1 MKLKSLL
8 TFLTC
13 IQLVKTLVIL
23 DFEKVKNPE
32 ESAVVNNLVFN
43 VPTDKFSFCFL
54 FYPKGTK
61 HGFSVNDRAFS
72 FAYDIKKSEQ
82 KIRIFNQHYKFS
94 IDEDIQTKMHE
105 WNKMCLSINK
115 TKIAAAAN
123 GRMYFKSPR
132 LDEMWK
138 NETLVQFQNIAFD
151 SSQDTQMLK
160 LTDLSISPKEMSIKE
175 LMEQSQNCT
184 MTLDNTLFDW
194 RTLKPEDLTT
204 GSKVT
209 LLEEGIKTLC
219 EISFVEFF
227 DKKANFTTAIQTCN
241 ALGTKMLL
249 PQSKEDLKMMSE
261 KAEKDYV
268 WVPVVKTDKGTWANQ
283 YTNELFEVKYW
294 APQQPTNGQIEKCLI
309 VKGEVFYDTD
319 CDLESSFICH
329 FTTKVKFHLRG
340 ISRLKF
346 TEFMIDHGT
355 TFNGKLVFRGTD
367 KGSIWYD
374 DNTKSW
380 VNTKSMPGNDKVKIS
395 PFISIK
401 LHDDELL
408 PIGEKTWMIHVQE
421 NQLRQLKLTH
431 CKENEFTCGNGECI
445 DLLKKCDVKIDCID
459 ASDEQNC
466 QILDINKSIYQKQL
480 PPLTS
485 TGLEIKIGMDLI
497 YIHQIDEL
505 NMKFNSKLKLT
516 MKWKDW
522 RVKYNDLKKKNILSY
537 EERQQIW
544 VPTLI
549 FDNSEDSNSLNTNSG
564 QNQELSVKKLG
575 NGTPFGTSS
584 LHEGEWYEGKENGI
598 IYKALFIKQF
608 SCDFDLRNYP
618 FDEQACHI
626 KLIVPSIHRD
636 NIKLI
641 NGSLGYGSRNTY
653 SQFVLAN
660 QDIELLSTDNG
671 SSIECRFKLKR
682 DTFYHVYM
690 TYIPTLFI
698 LIMALTSLFVDERH
712 FGSIIM
718 VSMTCML
725 VLYTLYQSIMANM
738 PITTYMKLLDYWL
751 VFNLGMPFV
760 VFMSLVTWELLND
773 DTRSSRRFKK
783 RCKPMMQLILP
794 TISAIFLSLYTFIS
808 INL

>member
-1 MKLKSLL
+1 MDLKRSLA
-8 TFLTC
+8 FLTC

-23 DFEKVKNPE
+23 DFEKVKKQE
-32 ESAVVNNLVFN
+32 DSVVVNKLEFN

-54 FYPKGTK
+54 FYPKATK
-61 HGFSVNDRAFS
+61 HGFSINDRAFS
-72 FAYDIKKSEQ
+72 FAYDIQKSEQ
-82 KIRIFNQHYKFS
+82 KIRIFNHHYKFS
-94 IDEDIQTKMHE
+94 IDEDIQTKLHE

-115 TKIAAAAN
+115 TKIEAAAN
-123 GRMYFKSPR
+123 GMMYFQSPR

-138 NETLVQFQNIAFD
+138 NETFVQFKKIIFD

-160 LTDLSISPKEMSIKE
+160 MTDMIISPKEMNIEE
-175 LMEQSQNCT
+175 LMKQSQNCT
-184 MTLDNTLFDW
+184 MTLGEPLFDW
-194 RTLKPEDLTT
+194 RTLKPEDFAI
-204 GSKVT
+204 GSKVI
-209 LLEEGIKTLC
+209 LLEEDIKTLC
-219 EISFVEFF
+219 ETSFLEFF
-227 DKKANFTTAIQTCN
+227 DKANFTTAIQTCN
-241 ALGTKMLL
+241 ALGAKMFL
-249 PQSKEDLKMMSE
+249 PQSKEGLEIISE

-268 WVPVVKTDKGTWANQ
+268 WVPVVKTDKRTWANH
-283 YTNELFEVKYW
+283 YTNELFEVKHW
-294 APQQPTNGQIEKCLI
+294 APQQPTNGQIERCLN
-309 VKGEVFYDTD
+309 VKGMVFYDTD
-319 CDLESSFICH
+319 CNVDSRFFCH
-329 FTTKVKFHLRG
+329 FTSKVKFIVRG
-340 ISRLKF
+340 NSGLKH
-346 TEFMIDHGT
+346 TEFMINHGT
-355 TFNGKLVFRGTD
+355 SFNDKLVFRGTD

-374 DNTKSW
+374 NNTRTW
-380 VNTKSMPGNDKVKIS
+380 VNTKSMPGNDKLLVVALMS
-395 PFISIK
+395 TK
-401 LHDDELL
+401 LQDDELL
-408 PIGEKTWMIHVQE
+408 PIGEKTWIIKGKE
-421 NQLRQLKLTH
+421 NQTRQLKLTH
-431 CKENEFTCGNGECI
+431 CKEDEFTCANGECI
-445 DLLKKCDVKIDCID
+445 DLLKKCDVKIDCLD
-459 ASDEQNC
+459 ASDEKNC

-485 TGLEIKIGMDLI
+485 TGLEIKIGIDLI
-497 YIHQIDEL
+497 FIHQIDEL
-505 NMKFNSKLKLT
+505 NMKFNSKLKLS
-516 MKWKDW
+516 MEWNDW

-544 VPTLI
+544 TPILI
-549 FDNSEDSNSLNTNSG
+549 FDNSEDSDSLNTKLG
-564 QNQELSVKKLG
+564 QNQEISVEKQS

-584 LHEGEWYEGKENGI
+584 LHEGESYEGKSNSI
-598 IYKALFIKQF
+598 FYKALFIKQF

-626 KLIVPSIHRD
+626 KLTVPSMHRES
-636 NIKLI
+636 IKLI
-641 NGSLGYGSRNTY
+641 NGSLAYGSRNTY
-653 SQFVLAN
+653 SQFVLAH
-660 QDIELLSTDNG
+660 QHIELLSTDNG

-773 DTRSSRRFKK
+773 DTQSSRRFKK
-783 RCKPMMQLILP
+783 RCKPMMQLVLP
-794 TISAIFLSLYTFIS
+794 TISTIFLLLYTFIS